1 MSEVQNT
8 GKVTGVSGDFIIR
21 KVHSLSG
28 FLPLVFFLAF
38 HLVANAIA
46 LIGGDLYIHFIEAFT
61 SIPGLIV
68 VEILVIFIPLLIH
81 GFYGIYLVFTG
92 RNNPLK
98 YGYTRNW
105 LFFFQRIT
113 GLLIF
118 AFLVWHLVTI
128 KFAGLSAAGMYGVLG
143 SSLDNPLGLV
153 FFAASMIAVSF
164 HVANGLFGFG
174 INWGILPGMRAQKV
188 FTVIS
193 MILFVVLAIFWLTVM
208 TAFM

>member
-1 MSEVQNT
+1 MSDAQKT
-8 GKVTGVSGDFIIR
+8 SKVTGVSGDFILR
-21 KVHSLSG
+21 KVHSLTG

-38 HLVANAIA
+38 HLVANGIA
-46 LIGGDLYIHFIEAFT
+46 LIGGDLYIRFIEAFT

-68 VEILVIFIPLLIH
+68 VEVLVIFIPLLIH
-81 GFYGIYLVFTG
+81 GLYGLYLVFTG
-92 RNNPLK
+92 RNNPLA

-105 LFFFQRIT
+105 LFFLQRIT
-113 GLLIF
+113 GLIIF
-118 AFLVWHLVTI
+118 AFLVWHLATI

-143 SSLDNPLGLV
+143 SSLDNPIGLI
-153 FFAASMIAVSF
+153 FFALSMIAISF

-174 INWGILPGMRAQKV
+174 INWGILSGMRAQKI

-193 MILFVVLAIFWLTVM
+193 MILFVVLAIFWLVVM